1 MKIFKIVIGVS
12 IILVSINSCV
22 RLSETEHGAGF
33 FGVLIGTF
41 ALGGFGVWLI
51 KTGVDSK

>member
-1 MKIFKIVIGVS
+1 MKIIKIVIGVL

-22 RLSETEHGAGF
+22 QLSETEHGAGF

-51 KTGVDSK
+51 KTGVNSK